1 MIHFDK
7 KNQIFHLSNNKISYV
22 MQIEEGGN
30 LAHIYFGKKITH
42 YSGHYRYPRLDR
54 SFSPNPAG
62 SKDRLF
68 SLDTLMME
76 FPGNGFGDFREA
88 AYDIQLPNG
97 SHVAHFIYQSHEIS
111 QGKPALAGLPQTHG
125 APQEIETLQIILRDE
140 VAALELVLNYSIFTD
155 TSAIIRSSA
164 LKNDG
169 LEPIVIHQLASQSLD
184 LSLIHI

>member
-54 SFSPNPAG
+54 SFSPNPAS

-68 SLDTLMME
+68 
-76 FPGNGFGDFREA
+76 
-88 AYDIQLPNG
+88 
-97 SHVAHFIYQSHEIS
+97 
-111 QGKPALAGLPQTHG
+111 
-125 APQEIETLQIILRDE
+125 
-140 VAALELVLNYSIFTD
+140 
-155 TSAIIRSSA
+155 
-164 LKNDG
+164 
-169 LEPIVIHQLASQSLD
+169 
-184 LSLIHI
+184 